1 MSLCWY
7 KILCFCLQCVFLSS
21 FHFCLACSSNPQL
34 LTSFHSECICFSS
47 DFTYIYFFLHT
58 LISSNQVH
66 TRDIIY
72 VLGIV
77 FLRTRF
83 HSVAHLFCFF
93 YTIIFAT
100 FRSLSSLSNFVC
112 VCAFISIVSVPISC
126 VIMCS
131 WSVFIS
137 SRLNWLVFCSA
148 CVIEII
154 AICIFGLSL
163 GIPFTPPGGEECNAF
178 SQWVHIRFKRIQPE
192 AILRWHLLLITRLSL
207 PEMKWD
213 VFHFI

>member
-1 MSLCWY
+1 MCFSLVISFLLGMFLKPSASYFISFRVYMFLIRFHVYIFFPPHSNFLESSTYTWHHIRTRNCIFAY
-7 KILCFCLQCVFLSS
+7 SFPFSRPFILLFLHH
-21 FHFCLACSSNPQL
+21 HFCHFP
-34 LTSFHSECICFSS
+34 
-47 DFTYIYFFLHT
+47 FF
-58 LISSNQVH
+58 
-66 TRDIIY
+66 
-72 VLGIV
+72 
-77 FLRTRF
+77 
-83 HSVAHLFCFF
+83 
-93 YTIIFAT
+93 IIFIQ
-100 FRSLSSLSNFVC
+100 FCVC